1 MSSND
6 KSKKSNYSQISKNFF
21 FFSSSN
27 FDLSRH
33 EWLNEIQEEWKY
45 KVHVLKVLKIDSFPR
60 KIYHRCLYHDPD
72 IIFPQ
77 WENPM
82 IGWHEIN
89 FCSTRYYSCLR
100 MKRLI
105 IRANEREREKRNK
118 LIHVLSSLLRFTI
131 SHLFYLVRII
141 SLLPDYILS
150 TFPPLYLRFI
160 SLSATSNVANILNSS
175 SLNYYVNFESF
186 SRVYKVYKVFFPS
199 KFTSYSSNSKKTSL
213 SASPR

>member
-27 FDLSRH
+27 FDLSRY

-60 KIYHRCLYHDPD
+60 KIYHRGLYHDPD

-105 IRANEREREKRNK
+105 IRANEREREREK
-118 LIHVLSSLLRFTI
+118 
-131 SHLFYLVRII
+131 
-141 SLLPDYILS
+141 
-150 TFPPLYLRFI
+150 
-160 SLSATSNVANILNSS
+160 
-175 SLNYYVNFESF
+175 E
-186 SRVYKVYKVFFPS
+186 
-199 KFTSYSSNSKKTSL
+199 
-213 SASPR
+213 